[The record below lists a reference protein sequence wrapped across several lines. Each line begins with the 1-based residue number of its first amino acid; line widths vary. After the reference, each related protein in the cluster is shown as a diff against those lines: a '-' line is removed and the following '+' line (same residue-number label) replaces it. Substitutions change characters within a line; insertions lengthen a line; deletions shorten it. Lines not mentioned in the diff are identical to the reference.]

1 MYYVYLIK
9 SEKLNKVY
17 TGYSED
23 LRERFKAHNSG
34 KSEYT
39 SRGIPWKLVYY
50 EAYESKE
57 DAQNREKSLKLRS
70 KAYAQL
76 RKRISKSVNES

>member
-9 SEKLNKVY
+9 SEKLKKVY
-17 TGYSED
+17 TGYTED
-23 LRERFKAHNSG
+23 LRSRMKKHNSG
-34 KSEYT
+34 GSSYT

-50 EAYESKE
+50 ESYASEE
-57 DAQNREKSLKLRS
+57 DARKRESSLKLRS

-76 RKRISKSVNES
+76 RKRIQKSINES